1 MIKKVYK
8 FIIKLKIKEWYIIM
22 NKINLKNGIRRFAL
36 LTALILSAT
45 AISTANDIYEN
56 LYSFRSKRKVENPD
70 PDSELKQKVKDR
82 IRDVSTRAEAESRL
96 VWVELPVWRL
106 KDGKKVSDTEKIQVL
121 DVLADEVKEIFH
133 EIHKGKEK
141 FPIKRLIGYSWRG
154 SFKSLHST
162 GRAIDLNPE
171 ENPQVNS
178 NGKAIVGKSW
188 QPNSNPYSIKPDGD
202 VVRAFTKRGW
212 VWGANF
218 RTRDYMHFG
227 FAEM

>member
-1 MIKKVYK
+1 
-8 FIIKLKIKEWYIIM
+8 M
-22 NKINLKNGIRRFAL
+22 NKINFKKNGRGLVTVI
-36 LTALILSAT
+36 ALILSTAT
-45 AISTANDIYEN
+45 LSTASSIYEN
-56 LYSFRSKRKVENPD
+56 LYSFKSKQKIENPD
-70 PDSELKQKVKDR
+70 PDFELKQKVKDR
-82 IRDVSTRAEAESRL
+82 IKDVSTRAEAESRL
-96 VWVELPVWRL
+96 VWVEVPVWRL
-106 KDGKKVSDTEKIQVL
+106 KDGKKVSDIERFQIL
-121 DVLADEVKEIFH
+121 DVLANDVKEIFH

-141 FPIKRLIGYSWRG
+141 FPIKNLIGYSWRG

-188 QPNSNPYSIKPDGD
+188 QPGGNPYSIKPDGD

>member
-1 MIKKVYK
+1 
-8 FIIKLKIKEWYIIM
+8 M
-22 NKINLKNGIRRFAL
+22 NKINLKKNGRGLVTVI
-36 LTALILSAT
+36 ALILSTAT
-45 AISTANDIYEN
+45 LSTASSIYEN
-56 LYSFRSKRKVENPD
+56 LYSFKPKQKIENPD
-70 PDSELKQKVKDR
+70 PDFELKQKVKDR
-82 IRDVSTRAEAESRL
+82 IKDVSTRAEAESRL
-96 VWVELPVWRL
+96 VWVEVPVWRL
-106 KDGKKVSDTEKIQVL
+106 KDGKKVSDTERFQIL
-121 DVLADEVKEIFH
+121 DVLANDVKEIFH

-141 FPIKRLIGYSWRG
+141 FPIKNLIGYSWRG

-188 QPNSNPYSIKPDGD
+188 QPGSNPYSIKPDGD

-212 VWGANF
+212 TWGANF

>member
-1 MIKKVYK
+1 
-8 FIIKLKIKEWYIIM
+8 M
-22 NKINLKNGIRRFAL
+22 NKINLKKNGRGLVTVIAL
-36 LTALILSAT
+36 TL
-45 AISTANDIYEN
+45 STATLSTASSIYEN
-56 LYSFRSKRKVENPD
+56 LYSFKPKQKIENPD
-70 PDSELKQKVKDR
+70 PDFELKQKVKDR
-82 IRDVSTRAEAESRL
+82 IKDVSTRAEAESRL
-96 VWVELPVWRL
+96 VWVEVPVWRL
-106 KDGKKVSDTEKIQVL
+106 KDGKKVSDTERFQIL
-121 DVLADEVKEIFH
+121 DVLANDVKEIFH

-141 FPIKRLIGYSWRG
+141 FPIKNLIGYSWRG

-188 QPNSNPYSIKPDGD
+188 QPGSNPYSIKPDGD

-212 VWGANF
+212 IWGANF

>member
-1 MIKKVYK
+1 
-8 FIIKLKIKEWYIIM
+8 M
-22 NKINLKNGIRRFAL
+22 NKINLKKNGRGLVTVI
-36 LTALILSAT
+36 ALILST
-45 AISTANDIYEN
+45 VTLSTASSIYEN
-56 LYSFRSKRKVENPD
+56 LYSFKPKQKIENPD
-70 PDSELKQKVKDR
+70 PDFELKQKVKDR
-82 IRDVSTRAEAESRL
+82 IKDVSTRAEAESRL
-96 VWVELPVWRL
+96 VWVEVPVWRL
-106 KDGKKVSDTEKIQVL
+106 KDGKKVSDTERFQIL
-121 DVLADEVKEIFH
+121 DVLANDVKEIFH

-141 FPIKRLIGYSWRG
+141 FPIKNLIGYSWRG

-188 QPNSNPYSIKPDGD
+188 QPGSNPYSIKPDGD

-212 VWGANF
+212 IWGANF

>member
-1 MIKKVYK
+1 
-8 FIIKLKIKEWYIIM
+8 M
-22 NKINLKNGIRRFAL
+22 NKMNLKKRIKQFTL
-36 LTALILSAT
+36 LTALILSTAT
-45 AISTANDIYEN
+45 LTTASSIYEN
-56 LYSFRSKRKVENPD
+56 LYSFKPKQKIENPD
-70 PDSELKQKVKDR
+70 PDFELKQKVKDR
-82 IRDVSTRAEAESRL
+82 IKDVSTRAEAESRL
-96 VWVELPVWRL
+96 VWVEVPVWRL
-106 KDGKKVSDTEKIQVL
+106 KDGKKVSDTERFQIL
-121 DVLADEVKEIFH
+121 DVLANDVKEIFH

-141 FPIKRLIGYSWRG
+141 FPIKNLIGYSWRG

-188 QPNSNPYSIKPDGD
+188 QPGSNPYSIKPDGD

-212 VWGANF
+212 IWGANF

>member
-1 MIKKVYK
+1 MTILKK
-8 FIIKLKIKEWYIIM
+8 LR
-22 NKINLKNGIRRFAL
+22 NKTNYLAILAI
-36 LTALILSAT
+36 LICIAT
-45 AISTANDIYEN
+45 TISTANNIYEN

-70 PDSELKQKVKDR
+70 PDFELKQKVKDR
-82 IRDVSTRAEAESRL
+82 IKDVSTRSEAESRL
-96 VWVELPVWRL
+96 VWVEVPVWRL
-106 KDGKKVSDTEKIQVL
+106 KDGKKVSDTERFQIL
-121 DVLADEVKEIFH
+121 DVLANDVKEIFH

-141 FPIKRLIGYSWRG
+141 FPIKNLIGYSWRG

-188 QPNSNPYSIKPDGD
+188 QPGSNPYSIKPDGD

-212 VWGANF
+212 IWGANF

>member
-1 MIKKVYK
+1 
-8 FIIKLKIKEWYIIM
+8 M
-22 NKINLKNGIRRFAL
+22 NKINFKKKARGLVTVI
-36 LTALILSAT
+36 ALILSTAT
-45 AISTANDIYEN
+45 LSTASSIYEN
-56 LYSFRSKRKVENPD
+56 LYSFKPKQKIENHD
-70 PDSELKQKVKDR
+70 PDFELKQKVKDR
-82 IRDVSTRAEAESRL
+82 IKDVSTRAEAESRL
-96 VWVELPVWRL
+96 VWVEVPVWRL
-106 KDGKKVSDTEKIQVL
+106 KDGKKVSDTERFQIL
-121 DVLADEVKEIFH
+121 DVLANDVKEIFH

-141 FPIKRLIGYSWRG
+141 FPIKNLIGYSWRG

-188 QPNSNPYSIKPDGD
+188 QPGSNPYSIKPDGD

-212 VWGANF
+212 IWGANF

>member
-1 MIKKVYK
+1 M
-8 FIIKLKIKEWYIIM
+8 
-22 NKINLKNGIRRFAL
+22 
-36 LTALILSAT
+36 
-45 AISTANDIYEN
+45 
-56 LYSFRSKRKVENPD
+56 
-70 PDSELKQKVKDR
+70 KQKVKDR

-154 SFKSLHST
+154 NLKSLHST

-171 ENPQVNS
+171 ENPQVS
-178 NGKAIVGKSW
+178 INGEVLVGKVW
-188 QPNSNPYSIKPDGD
+188 EPNINPYSIKPDGD
-202 VVRAFTKRGW
+202 VVRAFTKKGW

-227 FAEM
+227 FDEM

>member
-1 MIKKVYK
+1 
-8 FIIKLKIKEWYIIM
+8 M
-22 NKINLKNGIRRFAL
+22 NKINLKKNGRGLVTVI
-36 LTALILSAT
+36 ALILSTAT
-45 AISTANDIYEN
+45 LSTASSIYEN
-56 LYSFRSKRKVENPD
+56 LYSFKPKQKIENPD
-70 PDSELKQKVKDR
+70 PDFELKQKVKDR
-82 IRDVSTRAEAESRL
+82 IKDVSTRAEAESRL
-96 VWVELPVWRL
+96 VWVEVPVWRL
-106 KDGKKVSDTEKIQVL
+106 KDGKKVSDTERFQIL
-121 DVLADEVKEIFH
+121 DVLANDVKEIFH

-141 FPIKRLIGYSWRG
+141 FPIKNLIGYSWRG

-178 NGKAIVGKSW
+178 SGKAIVGKSW
-188 QPNSNPYSIKPDGD
+188 QPGSNPYSIKPDGD

-212 VWGANF
+212 IWGANF

>member
-1 MIKKVYK
+1 MIILKK
-8 FIIKLKIKEWYIIM
+8 LR
-22 NKINLKNGIRRFAL
+22 NKTNYLA
-36 LTALILSAT
+36 ILAISICIAAT
-45 AISTANDIYEN
+45 LSTANDIYEN

-82 IRDVSTRAEAESRL
+82 IRDVSTRAEAESKL

-121 DVLADEVKEIFH
+121 DVLADEIKEIFH

-154 SFKSLHST
+154 NLKSLHST

-171 ENPQVNS
+171 ENPQVS
-178 NGKAIVGKSW
+178 INGEVLVGKVW
-188 QPNSNPYSIKPDGD
+188 EPKINPYSIKPDGD

-227 FAEM
+227 FDEM

>member
-1 MIKKVYK
+1 MKNKGMVY
-8 FIIKLKIKEWYIIM
+8 YM
-22 NKINLKNGIRRFAL
+22 DKINFKNRIRRFAL
-36 LTALILSAT
+36 LTALILSTAT
-45 AISTANDIYEN
+45 LSTASSIYEN
-56 LYSFRSKRKVENPD
+56 LYSFKPKQKIENPD
-70 PDSELKQKVKDR
+70 PDFELKQKVKDR
-82 IRDVSTRAEAESRL
+82 IKDVSTRAEAESRL
-96 VWVELPVWRL
+96 VWVEVPVWRL
-106 KDGKKVSDTEKIQVL
+106 KDGKKVSDTERFQIL
-121 DVLADEVKEIFH
+121 DVLANDVKEIFH

-141 FPIKRLIGYSWRG
+141 FPIKNLIGYSWRG

-188 QPNSNPYSIKPDGD
+188 QPGSNPYSIKPDGD

-212 VWGANF
+212 IWGANF

>member
-1 MIKKVYK
+1 
-8 FIIKLKIKEWYIIM
+8 M
-22 NKINLKNGIRRFAL
+22 NKINLKKNGRGLVTVI
-36 LTALILSAT
+36 ALILST
-45 AISTANDIYEN
+45 VTLSTASSIYEN
-56 LYSFRSKRKVENPD
+56 LYSFKPKQKIENPD
-70 PDSELKQKVKDR
+70 PDFELKQKVKDR
-82 IRDVSTRAEAESRL
+82 IKDVSTRAEAESRL
-96 VWVELPVWRL
+96 VWVEVPVWRL
-106 KDGKKVSDTEKIQVL
+106 KDGKKVSDTERFQIL
-121 DVLADEVKEIFH
+121 DVLANDVKEIFH

-141 FPIKRLIGYSWRG
+141 FPIKNLIGYSWRG

-178 NGKAIVGKSW
+178 SGKAIVGKSW
-188 QPNSNPYSIKPDGD
+188 QPGSNPYSIKPDGD

-212 VWGANF
+212 IWGANF

>member
-1 MIKKVYK
+1 
-8 FIIKLKIKEWYIIM
+8 M
-22 NKINLKNGIRRFAL
+22 NKINLKKNGRGLVTVI
-36 LTALILSAT
+36 ALILSTAT
-45 AISTANDIYEN
+45 LSTASSIYEN
-56 LYSFRSKRKVENPD
+56 LYSFKPKQKIENPD
-70 PDSELKQKVKDR
+70 PDFELKQKVKDR
-82 IRDVSTRAEAESRL
+82 IKDVSTRAEAESRL
-96 VWVELPVWRL
+96 VWVEVPVWRL
-106 KDGKKVSDTEKIQVL
+106 KDGKKVSDTERFQIL
-121 DVLADEVKEIFH
+121 DVLANDVKEIFH

-141 FPIKRLIGYSWRG
+141 FPIKNLIGYSWRG

-188 QPNSNPYSIKPDGD
+188 QPGNNPYSIKPDGD

-212 VWGANF
+212 IWGANF

>member
-1 MIKKVYK
+1 
-8 FIIKLKIKEWYIIM
+8 M
-22 NKINLKNGIRRFAL
+22 NKKNFKNGIRRLAL
-36 LTALILSAT
+36 LTVLLFSIT
-45 AISTANDIYEN
+45 VISIADENTDENNEN
-56 LYSFRSKRKVENPD
+56 LYSFKPKQKIENPD
-70 PDSELKQKVKDR
+70 LDFELKQKVKDR
-82 IRDVSTRAEAESRL
+82 IRDISTRAEAESRL
-96 VWVELPVWRL
+96 VWVEVPVWRL
-106 KDGKKVSDTEKIQVL
+106 KEDGKKVSDTETFQIL
-121 DVLADEVKEIFH
+121 DILADEVKEIFH

-188 QPNSNPYSIKPDGD
+188 EPNSNPYSIKPDGD
-202 VVRAFTKRGW
+202 VVRTFTKRGW

-227 FAEM
+227 FDEM

>member
-1 MIKKVYK
+1 MIILKK
-8 FIIKLKIKEWYIIM
+8 LR
-22 NKINLKNGIRRFAL
+22 NKTNYLA
-36 LTALILSAT
+36 ILAISICIAAT
-45 AISTANDIYEN
+45 ISTANNIYEN
-56 LYSFRSKRKVENPD
+56 LYSFRSKRKIENPD
-70 PDSELKQKVKDR
+70 PDFELKQKVKDR
-82 IRDVSTRAEAESRL
+82 IKDVSTRAEAESRL
-96 VWVELPVWRL
+96 VWVEVPVWRL
-106 KDGKKVSDTEKIQVL
+106 KDGKKVSDTERFQIL
-121 DVLADEVKEIFH
+121 DVLANDVKEIFH

-141 FPIKRLIGYSWRG
+141 FPIKNLIGYSWRG

-178 NGKAIVGKSW
+178 KGKAIVGKSW
-188 QPNSNPYSIKPDGD
+188 QPGSNPYSIKSDGD

-212 VWGANF
+212 IWGANF

>member
-1 MIKKVYK
+1 
-8 FIIKLKIKEWYIIM
+8 M
-22 NKINLKNGIRRFAL
+22 NKINFKKNGRGLVTVI
-36 LTALILSAT
+36 ALILSTAT
-45 AISTANDIYEN
+45 LSTASSIYEN
-56 LYSFRSKRKVENPD
+56 LYSFKPKQKIENPD
-70 PDSELKQKVKDR
+70 PDFELKQKVKDR
-82 IRDVSTRAEAESRL
+82 IKDVSTRAEAESRL
-96 VWVELPVWRL
+96 VWVEVPVWRL
-106 KDGKKVSDTEKIQVL
+106 KDGEKVSDTERFQIL
-121 DVLADEVKEIFH
+121 DVLANDVKEIFH

-141 FPIKRLIGYSWRG
+141 FPIKNLIGYSWRG

-188 QPNSNPYSIKPDGD
+188 QPGSNPYSIKPDGD

-212 VWGANF
+212 IWGANF

>member
-1 MIKKVYK
+1 
-8 FIIKLKIKEWYIIM
+8 M
-22 NKINLKNGIRRFAL
+22 NKINLKKNGRGLVTVI
-36 LTALILSAT
+36 ALILSTAT
-45 AISTANDIYEN
+45 LSTASSIYEN
-56 LYSFRSKRKVENPD
+56 LYSFKPKQKIENPD
-70 PDSELKQKVKDR
+70 PDFELKQKVKDR
-82 IRDVSTRAEAESRL
+82 IKDISTRAEAESRL
-96 VWVELPVWRL
+96 VWVEVPVWRL
-106 KDGKKVSDTEKIQVL
+106 KDGKKVSDTERFQIL
-121 DVLADEVKEIFH
+121 DVLANDVKEIFH

-141 FPIKRLIGYSWRG
+141 FPIKNLIGYSWRG

-188 QPNSNPYSIKPDGD
+188 QPGDNPYSIKPDGD

-212 VWGANF
+212 TWGANF

>member
-1 MIKKVYK
+1 
-8 FIIKLKIKEWYIIM
+8 M
-22 NKINLKNGIRRFAL
+22 NKINLKKNGRGLVTVI
-36 LTALILSAT
+36 ALILSTAT
-45 AISTANDIYEN
+45 LSTASSIYEN
-56 LYSFRSKRKVENPD
+56 LYSFKPKQKIENPD
-70 PDSELKQKVKDR
+70 PDFELKQKVKDR
-82 IRDVSTRAEAESRL
+82 IKDVSTRAEAESRL
-96 VWVELPVWRL
+96 VWVEVPVWRL
-106 KDGKKVSDTEKIQVL
+106 KDGKKVSDTEKFQIL
-121 DVLADEVKEIFH
+121 DVLANDVKEIFH

-141 FPIKRLIGYSWRG
+141 FPIKNLIGYSWRG

-188 QPNSNPYSIKPDGD
+188 QPGSNPYSIKPDGD

-212 VWGANF
+212 IWGANF

>member
-1 MIKKVYK
+1 
-8 FIIKLKIKEWYIIM
+8 M
-22 NKINLKNGIRRFAL
+22 NKINLKKNGRGLVTVI
-36 LTALILSAT
+36 ALILSTAT
-45 AISTANDIYEN
+45 LSTASSIYEN
-56 LYSFRSKRKVENPD
+56 LYSFKPKQKIENPD
-70 PDSELKQKVKDR
+70 PDFELKQKVKDR
-82 IRDVSTRAEAESRL
+82 IKDVSTRAEAESRL
-96 VWVELPVWRL
+96 VWVEVPVWRL
-106 KDGKKVSDTEKIQVL
+106 KDGKKVSDTERFQIL
-121 DVLADEVKEIFH
+121 DVLANDIKEIFH

-141 FPIKRLIGYSWRG
+141 FPIKNLIGYSWRG

-178 NGKAIVGKSW
+178 SGKAIVGKSW
-188 QPNSNPYSIKPDGD
+188 QPGSNPYSIKPDGD

-212 VWGANF
+212 IWGANF

>member
-1 MIKKVYK
+1 MKNKGMVY
-8 FIIKLKIKEWYIIM
+8 YM
-22 NKINLKNGIRRFAL
+22 DKINFKNRIRRFAL
-36 LTALILSAT
+36 LTALILST
-45 AISTANDIYEN
+45 TTLSTASSIYEN
-56 LYSFRSKRKVENPD
+56 LYSFKPKQKIENPD
-70 PDSELKQKVKDR
+70 PDFELKQKVKDR
-82 IRDVSTRAEAESRL
+82 IKDVSTRAEAESRL
-96 VWVELPVWRL
+96 VWVEVPVWRL
-106 KDGKKVSDTEKIQVL
+106 KDGKKVSDTERFQIL
-121 DVLADEVKEIFH
+121 DVLANDVKEIFH

-141 FPIKRLIGYSWRG
+141 FPIKTLIGYSWRG

-188 QPNSNPYSIKPDGD
+188 QPGSNPYSIKPDGD

-212 VWGANF
+212 IWGANF

-227 FAEM
+227 FEEM

>member
-1 MIKKVYK
+1 MIILKK
-8 FIIKLKIKEWYIIM
+8 LR
-22 NKINLKNGIRRFAL
+22 NKTNYLAILAISVCF
-36 LTALILSAT
+36 TATL
-45 AISTANDIYEN
+45 STANDIYEN

-121 DVLADEVKEIFH
+121 DVLADEIKEIFH

-154 SFKSLHST
+154 NLKSLHST

-171 ENPQVNS
+171 ENPQVS
-178 NGKAIVGKSW
+178 INGEVLVGKVW
-188 QPNSNPYSIKPDGD
+188 EPKINPYSIKPDGD

-227 FAEM
+227 FDEM

>member
-1 MIKKVYK
+1 
-8 FIIKLKIKEWYIIM
+8 M
-22 NKINLKNGIRRFAL
+22 NKINFKKNGRGLVIVI
-36 LTALILSAT
+36 ALILSTAT
-45 AISTANDIYEN
+45 LSTASSIYEN
-56 LYSFRSKRKVENPD
+56 LYSFKPKQKIENPD
-70 PDSELKQKVKDR
+70 PDFELKQKVKDR
-82 IRDVSTRAEAESRL
+82 IKDVSTRAEAESRL
-96 VWVELPVWRL
+96 VWVEVPVWRL
-106 KDGKKVSDTEKIQVL
+106 KDGKKVSDTERFQIL
-121 DVLADEVKEIFH
+121 DVLANDVKEIFH

-141 FPIKRLIGYSWRG
+141 FPIKNLIGYSWRG

-188 QPNSNPYSIKPDGD
+188 QPGSNPYSIKPDGD

-212 VWGANF
+212 IWGANF

>member
-1 MIKKVYK
+1 
-8 FIIKLKIKEWYIIM
+8 M
-22 NKINLKNGIRRFAL
+22 NKINFKKNGRGLVIVI
-36 LTALILSAT
+36 ALILSTAT
-45 AISTANDIYEN
+45 LSTASSIYEN
-56 LYSFRSKRKVENPD
+56 LYSFKPKQKIENPD
-70 PDSELKQKVKDR
+70 PDFELKQKVKDR
-82 IRDVSTRAEAESRL
+82 IKDVSTRAEAESRL
-96 VWVELPVWRL
+96 VWVEVPVWRL
-106 KDGKKVSDTEKIQVL
+106 KDGKKVSDTERFQIL
-121 DVLADEVKEIFH
+121 DVLANDVKEIFH

-141 FPIKRLIGYSWRG
+141 FPIKNLIGYSWRG

-178 NGKAIVGKSW
+178 NGKAIVGKSC
-188 QPNSNPYSIKPDGD
+188 QPGSNPYSIKHDGD

>member
-1 MIKKVYK
+1 
-8 FIIKLKIKEWYIIM
+8 M
-22 NKINLKNGIRRFAL
+22 NKINLKKNGRGLVTVI
-36 LTALILSAT
+36 ALILSTAT
-45 AISTANDIYEN
+45 LSTSSSIYEN
-56 LYSFRSKRKVENPD
+56 LYSFKPKQKIENPD
-70 PDSELKQKVKDR
+70 PDFELKQKVKDR
-82 IRDVSTRAEAESRL
+82 IKDVSTRAEAESRL
-96 VWVELPVWRL
+96 VWVEVPVWRL
-106 KDGKKVSDTEKIQVL
+106 KDGKKVSDTERFQIL
-121 DVLADEVKEIFH
+121 DVLANDVKEIFH

-141 FPIKRLIGYSWRG
+141 FPIKNLIGYSWRG

-188 QPNSNPYSIKPDGD
+188 QPGSNPYSIKPDGD

-212 VWGANF
+212 IWGANF

>member
-1 MIKKVYK
+1 MIILKK
-8 FIIKLKIKEWYIIM
+8 LR
-22 NKINLKNGIRRFAL
+22 NKTNYLAIQAI
-36 LTALILSAT
+36 LICIAT
-45 AISTANDIYEN
+45 TISTANNIYEN
-56 LYSFRSKRKVENPD
+56 LYSFRSKRKVENHD
-70 PDSELKQKVKDR
+70 PDFELKQKVKDR
-82 IRDVSTRAEAESRL
+82 IKDVSTRAEAESRL
-96 VWVELPVWRL
+96 VWVEVPVWRL
-106 KDGKKVSDTEKIQVL
+106 KDGKKVSDTERFQIL
-121 DVLADEVKEIFH
+121 DVLANDVKEIFH

-141 FPIKRLIGYSWRG
+141 FPIKNLIGYSWRG

-188 QPNSNPYSIKPDGD
+188 QPGSNPYSIKPDGD

-212 VWGANF
+212 TWGANF

>member
-1 MIKKVYK
+1 MEV
-8 FIIKLKIKEWYIIM
+8 
-22 NKINLKNGIRRFAL
+22 
-36 LTALILSAT
+36 
-45 AISTANDIYEN
+45 
-56 LYSFRSKRKVENPD
+56 
-70 PDSELKQKVKDR
+70 
-82 IRDVSTRAEAESRL
+82 
-96 VWVELPVWRL
+96 PVCRL
-106 KDGKKVSDTEKIQVL
+106 KDGKKVSDTERFQIL
-121 DVLADEVKEIFH
+121 DVLANDVKEIFH

-141 FPIKRLIGYSWRG
+141 FPIKNLIGYSWRG

-188 QPNSNPYSIKPDGD
+188 QPGSNPYSIKPDGD

-212 VWGANF
+212 IWGANF

>member
-1 MIKKVYK
+1 
-8 FIIKLKIKEWYIIM
+8 M
-22 NKINLKNGIRRFAL
+22 NKKNFKNGIRRLAL
-36 LTALILSAT
+36 LTVLLFSIT
-45 AISTANDIYEN
+45 VISIADENNEN
-56 LYSFRSKRKVENPD
+56 LYSFKPKQKIENPD
-70 PDSELKQKVKDR
+70 PDFELKQKVKDR
-82 IRDVSTRAEAESRL
+82 IRDISTRAEAESRL
-96 VWVELPVWRL
+96 VWVEVPVWRL
-106 KDGKKVSDTEKIQVL
+106 KEDGKKVSDTETFQIL
-121 DVLADEVKEIFH
+121 DILADEVKEIFH
-133 EIHKGKEK
+133 EIYKGKEK

-188 QPNSNPYSIKPDGD
+188 EPDSNPYSIKPDGD

-227 FAEM
+227 FDEM

>member
-1 MIKKVYK
+1 
-8 FIIKLKIKEWYIIM
+8 M
-22 NKINLKNGIRRFAL
+22 NKINLKKNGRGLVTVI
-36 LTALILSAT
+36 ALILSTAT
-45 AISTANDIYEN
+45 LSTSSSIYEN
-56 LYSFRSKRKVENPD
+56 LYSFKPKQKIENPD
-70 PDSELKQKVKDR
+70 PDFELKQKVKDR
-82 IRDVSTRAEAESRL
+82 IKDVSTRAEAESRL
-96 VWVELPVWRL
+96 VWVEVPVWRL
-106 KDGKKVSDTEKIQVL
+106 KDGKKVSDTERFQIL
-121 DVLADEVKEIFH
+121 DVLANDVKEIFH

-141 FPIKRLIGYSWRG
+141 FPIKNLIGYSWRG

-188 QPNSNPYSIKPDGD
+188 QPGSNPYSIKPDGD

-212 VWGANF
+212 TWGANF

>member
-1 MIKKVYK
+1 
-8 FIIKLKIKEWYIIM
+8 M
-22 NKINLKNGIRRFAL
+22 NKINFKKKVRGLVTVI
-36 LTALILSAT
+36 ALILSTAT
-45 AISTANDIYEN
+45 LSTASNIYEN
-56 LYSFRSKRKVENPD
+56 LYSFKPKQKIENPD
-70 PDSELKQKVKDR
+70 PDFELKQKVKDR
-82 IRDVSTRAEAESRL
+82 IKDVSTRAEAESRL
-96 VWVELPVWRL
+96 VWVEVPVWRL
-106 KDGKKVSDTEKIQVL
+106 KDGKKVSDTERFQIL
-121 DVLADEVKEIFH
+121 DVLANDVKEIFH

-141 FPIKRLIGYSWRG
+141 FPIKNLIGYSWRG

-188 QPNSNPYSIKPDGD
+188 QPGSNPYSIKPDGD

-212 VWGANF
+212 IWGANF

>member
-1 MIKKVYK
+1 
-8 FIIKLKIKEWYIIM
+8 M
-22 NKINLKNGIRRFAL
+22 NKINFKKNGRGLVTVI
-36 LTALILSAT
+36 ALILSTAT
-45 AISTANDIYEN
+45 LSTASSIYEN
-56 LYSFRSKRKVENPD
+56 LYSFKPKQKIENPD
-70 PDSELKQKVKDR
+70 PDFELKQKVKDR
-82 IRDVSTRAEAESRL
+82 IKDVSTRAEAESRL
-96 VWVELPVWRL
+96 VWVEVPVWRL
-106 KDGKKVSDTEKIQVL
+106 KDGKKVSDTERFQIL
-121 DVLADEVKEIFH
+121 DVLANDVKEIFH

-141 FPIKRLIGYSWRG
+141 FPIKNLIGYSWRG

-188 QPNSNPYSIKPDGD
+188 QPGSNPYSIKPDGD

-212 VWGANF
+212 IWGANF

>member
-1 MIKKVYK
+1 
-8 FIIKLKIKEWYIIM
+8 M
-22 NKINLKNGIRRFAL
+22 NKINLKKNGRGLVIVI
-36 LTALILSAT
+36 ALILSTAT
-45 AISTANDIYEN
+45 LSTASSIYEN
-56 LYSFRSKRKVENPD
+56 LYSFKPKQKIENPD
-70 PDSELKQKVKDR
+70 PDFELKQKVKDR
-82 IRDVSTRAEAESRL
+82 IKDVSTRAEAESRL
-96 VWVELPVWRL
+96 VWVEVPVWRL
-106 KDGKKVSDTEKIQVL
+106 KDGKKVSDTERFQIL
-121 DVLADEVKEIFH
+121 DVLANDVKEIFH

-141 FPIKRLIGYSWRG
+141 FPIKNLIGYSWRG

-188 QPNSNPYSIKPDGD
+188 QPGSNPYSIKPDGD

-212 VWGANF
+212 IWGANF

>member
-1 MIKKVYK
+1 
-8 FIIKLKIKEWYIIM
+8 M
-22 NKINLKNGIRRFAL
+22 NKINLKKNGRGLVTVI
-36 LTALILSAT
+36 ALILST
-45 AISTANDIYEN
+45 TTLSTASSIYEN
-56 LYSFRSKRKVENPD
+56 LYSFKPKQKIENPD
-70 PDSELKQKVKDR
+70 PDFELKQKVKDR
-82 IRDVSTRAEAESRL
+82 IKDVSTRAEAESRL
-96 VWVELPVWRL
+96 VWVEVPVWRL
-106 KDGKKVSDTEKIQVL
+106 KDGKKVSDTERFQIL
-121 DVLADEVKEIFH
+121 DVLANDVKEIFH

-141 FPIKRLIGYSWRG
+141 FPIKNLIGYSWRG

-188 QPNSNPYSIKPDGD
+188 EPNSNPYSIKPDGD

>member
-1 MIKKVYK
+1 
-8 FIIKLKIKEWYIIM
+8 M
-22 NKINLKNGIRRFAL
+22 NKINLKKNGRGLVTVI
-36 LTALILSAT
+36 ALILSTAT
-45 AISTANDIYEN
+45 LSTASSIYEN
-56 LYSFRSKRKVENPD
+56 LYSFKPKQKIENPD
-70 PDSELKQKVKDR
+70 PDFELKQKVKDR
-82 IRDVSTRAEAESRL
+82 IKDVSTRAEAESRL
-96 VWVELPVWRL
+96 VWVEVPVWRL
-106 KDGKKVSDTEKIQVL
+106 KDGKKVSDTERFQIL
-121 DVLADEVKEIFH
+121 DVLANDVKEIFH

-141 FPIKRLIGYSWRG
+141 FPIKNLIGYSWRG

-171 ENPQVNS
+171 ENPEVNS

-188 QPNSNPYSIKPDGD
+188 QPGSNPYSIKADGD

-212 VWGANF
+212 IWGANF

>member
-1 MIKKVYK
+1 
-8 FIIKLKIKEWYIIM
+8 M
-22 NKINLKNGIRRFAL
+22 NKINFKKNGRGLVTVI
-36 LTALILSAT
+36 ALILSTAT
-45 AISTANDIYEN
+45 LSTASNIYEN
-56 LYSFRSKRKVENPD
+56 LYSFKPKQKIENPD
-70 PDSELKQKVKDR
+70 PDFELKQKVKDR
-82 IRDVSTRAEAESRL
+82 IKDVSTRAEAESRL
-96 VWVELPVWRL
+96 VWVEVPVWRL
-106 KDGKKVSDTEKIQVL
+106 KDGKKVSDTERFQIL
-121 DVLADEVKEIFH
+121 DVLANDVKEIFH

-141 FPIKRLIGYSWRG
+141 FPIKNLIGYSWRG

-188 QPNSNPYSIKPDGD
+188 QPGSNPYSIKPDGD

-212 VWGANF
+212 IWGANF